1 MFDPDRAKELLT
13 AFQEIGLRDVLTLE
27 SAGLVAT
34 LLDNHYDAVAILS
47 KDPKMLYVNKNFE
60 KTVGLKREVVVG
72 RHVKELVEKKIFQAG
87 PSLGALRHKKPYTTV
102 HRLDHG
108 RDILI
113 TANPILDENNEV
125 LFIVDNIRDITDLQH
140 LKEKSLKYQLKTSIY
155 EKEMA
160 ELRARSSF
168 QEYLVAKSGAM
179 RLVAE
184 RAIRAAAVDA
194 NVLLTGE
201 SGVGK
206 GLLASYIHR
215 HGSRSKGPYI
225 QVNCS
230 AIPESLFESELFG
243 YEEGAFTGARKKGKP
258 GLLEVAH
265 NGTMLLD
272 EVGDMPWSIQ
282 AKLLNFL
289 QEGRFFRVGGT
300 KTVDVDVRII
310 SATNADLQKRINEK
324 LFREDLYYR
333 LNVLPIHIPPL
344 RERRDDI
351 VPLALTFLNEY
362 NKKYGQEKTLTLEA
376 QKALYAY
383 DWPGNVRELQNVLER
398 IVILTE
404 EKQIYS
410 KHVYL
415 AIGCTPTSA
424 ANSIQ
429 VNSLVPLPNAYQEVD
444 RQLLQ
449 MALEQTRSMRKIA
462 AMLGIS
468 HPTVSKKIK
477 QVFPEIGQPVSS

>member
-1 MFDPDRAKELLT
+1 M
-13 AFQEIGLRDVLTLE
+13 
-27 SAGLVAT
+27 
-34 LLDNHYDAVAILS
+34 
-47 KDPKMLYVNKNFE
+47 
-60 KTVGLKREVVVG
+60 
-72 RHVKELVEKKIFQAG
+72 
-87 PSLGALRHKKPYTTV
+87 

-258 GLLEVAH
+258 GLA
-265 NGTMLLD
+265 G
-272 EVGDMPWSIQ
+272 
-282 AKLLNFL
+282 
-289 QEGRFFRVGGT
+289 GRPQRN
-300 KTVDVDVRII
+300 D
-310 SATNADLQKRINEK
+310 
-324 LFREDLYYR
+324 
-333 LNVLPIHIPPL
+333 
-344 RERRDDI
+344 
-351 VPLALTFLNEY
+351 
-362 NKKYGQEKTLTLEA
+362 
-376 QKALYAY
+376 
-383 DWPGNVRELQNVLER
+383 
-398 IVILTE
+398 
-404 EKQIYS
+404 
-410 KHVYL
+410 
-415 AIGCTPTSA
+415 A
-424 ANSIQ
+424 A
-429 VNSLVPLPNAYQEVD
+429 
-444 RQLLQ
+444 
-449 MALEQTRSMRKIA
+449 
-462 AMLGIS
+462 G
-468 HPTVSKKIK
+468 
-477 QVFPEIGQPVSS
+477 

>member
-1 MFDPDRAKELLT
+1 
-13 AFQEIGLRDVLTLE
+13 
-27 SAGLVAT
+27 
-34 LLDNHYDAVAILS
+34 
-47 KDPKMLYVNKNFE
+47 
-60 KTVGLKREVVVG
+60 
-72 RHVKELVEKKIFQAG
+72 
-87 PSLGALRHKKPYTTV
+87 
-102 HRLDHG
+102 
-108 RDILI
+108 
-113 TANPILDENNEV
+113 
-125 LFIVDNIRDITDLQH
+125 
-140 LKEKSLKYQLKTSIY
+140 
-155 EKEMA
+155 

-168 QEYLVAKSGAM
+168 QDYLVAKSGAM

-289 QEGRFFRVGGT
+289 QEGGFFRVGGT
-300 KTVDVDVRII
+300 KTVNVDVRII

-362 NKKYGQEKTLTLEA
+362 NQKYGQEKTLTLEA

-415 AIGCTPTSA
+415 AIGYTPTSA
-424 ANSIQ
+424 ASSIQ
-429 VNSLVPLPNAYQEVD
+429 VNSLVPLPDAYQEID

-462 AMLGIS
+462 ALLGIS

-477 QVFPEIGQPVSS
+477 QVFPEKVGQVIPEAGQPVSD